1 MRRCYLYPVKSD
13 VRVKLPDY
21 SYSAEGSGKLNI
33 FWSKRSGGV
42 PPWYIFFLKR
52 QIISLH
58 RCLVLMWKCHYLYY
72 LKIKKIN
79 NPFTRS
85 VFKFSLPLQ
94 PRLDISAKLKFLRL
108 SFLNWSWNAQGCSQN
123 CKSVLVWER
132 ETVVKSVFFPF
143 SAHYSSPVLF
153 AWFGKFY

>member
-1 MRRCYLYPVKSD
+1 MYPLGTFFFFKTPNHLFAQMFSINV
-13 VRVKLPDY
+13 
-21 SYSAEGSGKLNI
+21 E
-33 FWSKRSGGV
+33 V
-42 PPWYIFFLKR
+42 PLFILS
-52 QIISLH
+52 QN
-58 RCLVLMWKCHYLYY
+58 
-72 LKIKKIN
+72 KKIN

-108 SFLNWSWNAQGCSQN
+108 SFLNWSWNAQGCSKN

-153 AWFGKFY
+153 TWCGKFY